1 MWLAYHMRVAVP
13 AYSSVSCREKPTFSL
28 ASTNRRLAKVG
39 ALTSRSV
46 PVMSLSERTIM
57 DDLPS
62 DQDRVDRRGED
73 PQALAGPKVHRRRG
87 GDERRVRAA
96 EGAVVLARLPDVQ
109 LGLEQ
114 RHGERQAVAAQRLGQ
129 ADDVRDDPGIL
140 EAEEGPGASAAH
152 LHVV

>member
-62 DQDRVDRRGED
+62 DQDRVDRGGED
-73 PQALAGPKVHRRRG
+73 AQALGELVGGGGQRRQELDDPALRAGRLHQPAPPDRLAAPVAGVLRRRPR
-87 GDERRVRAA
+87 ES
-96 EGAVVLARLPDVQ
+96 
-109 LGLEQ
+109 
-114 RHGERQAVAAQRLGQ
+114 
-129 ADDVRDDPGIL
+129 
-140 EAEEGPGASAAH
+140 PGAG
-152 LHVV
+152 